1 MCLISKTICSMKK
14 IACLLLLFVAFQVS
28 AQEFHF
34 IPKIGLNFANMTNM
48 EGSMKPG
55 LNIGVAGEVM
65 MTDNFA
71 IEPGVF
77 YSMQGTKGDVGSST
91 VKYKNDYLNIPI
103 LFKGYVYEGFNLFAG
118 PQLGFK
124 VSSKLKASESGTSVS
139 TDVASDWFKTFDF
152 SIAIGAGYQSPMG
165 LIFSLSY
172 NIGLTNVLDKD
183 NIASFINKTPGVSG
197 ISASDLDGKSR
208 NGVLQFNVGWRF

>member
-1 MCLISKTICSMKK
+1 MKK
-14 IACLLLLFVAFQVS
+14 IACLLLLFVAFQVN
-28 AQEFHF
+28 AQVFHF

-183 NIASFINKTPGVSG
+183 NIASFINKTSGVSG

>member
-1 MCLISKTICSMKK
+1 MKK
-14 IACLLLLFVAFQVS
+14 IALLLLLFVTFKVS

-48 EGSMKPG
+48 DGSMKPG
-55 LNIGVAGEVM
+55 MNIGVAGEVM

-71 IEPGVF
+71 IEPGIF
-77 YSMQGTKGDVGSST
+77 YSMQGTKLKEGGASI
-91 VKYKNDYLNIPI
+91 KFKNDYLNIPI

-118 PQLGFK
+118 PQIGFK
-124 VSSKLKASESGTSVS
+124 VSSKLKASSSGTSVS
-139 TDVASDWFKTFDF
+139 TDIASDWFKTVDF

-165 LIFSLSY
+165 VMFSLSY

-183 NIASFINKTPGVSG
+183 NIASFLNNNTDFSG
-197 ISASDLDGKSR
+197 ISASDLEGKSR
-208 NGVLQFNVGWRF
+208 NGVLQFNIGWRF

>member
-1 MCLISKTICSMKK
+1 MKK

-34 IPKIGLNFANMTNM
+34 IPKIGLNFANMTNSD
-48 EGSMKPG
+48 GSMKPG

-65 MTDNFA
+65 MTNNFA
-71 IEPGVF
+71 IEPGIF
-77 YSMQGTKGDVGSST
+77 YSMQGAKGKGESSGL
-91 VKYKNDYLNIPI
+91 KIKNDYLNIPV

-124 VSSKLKASESGTSVS
+124 VSSKLKYSKSGTSVS
-139 TDVASDWFKTFDF
+139 TSEGSDLFKSVDF
-152 SIAIGAGYQSPMG
+152 AIIIGAGYQSSMG
-165 LIFSLSY
+165 LLFSLSY
-172 NIGLTNVLDKD
+172 NIGLANTINADKF
-183 NIASFINKTPGVSG
+183 AALPRGSG
-197 ISASDLDGKSR
+197 MEGEKSR

>member
-1 MCLISKTICSMKK
+1 MKK

-34 IPKIGLNFANMTNM
+34 IPKIGLNFANMTNSD
-48 EGSMKPG
+48 GSMKPG

-65 MTDNFA
+65 MTNNFA
-71 IEPGVF
+71 IEPGIF
-77 YSMQGTKGDVGSST
+77 YSMQGAKGKGESSGL
-91 VKYKNDYLNIPI
+91 KIKNDYLNIPV

-124 VSSKLKASESGTSVS
+124 VSSKLKYSKSGTSVS
-139 TDVASDWFKTFDF
+139 TSEGSDLFKSVDF
-152 SIAIGAGYQSPMG
+152 AIIIGAGYQSSMG
-165 LIFSLSY
+165 LLFSLSY
-172 NIGLTNVLDKD
+172 NIGLANTINADKF
-183 NIASFINKTPGVSG
+183 AALLGGSG
-197 ISASDLDGKSR
+197 MEGEKSR

>member
-1 MCLISKTICSMKK
+1 MKK
-14 IACLLLLFVAFQVS
+14 IALLLLLFVAFQAS
-28 AQEFHF
+28 AQEFPF
-34 IPKIGLNFANMTNM
+34 IPKIGLNFANMTNIY
-48 EGSMKPG
+48 GSMKPG
-55 LNIGVAGEVM
+55 LNVGVAGEVM

-71 IEPGVF
+71 IEPGIF
-77 YSMQGTKGDVGSST
+77 YSIQGSKLKESGAS
-91 VKYKNDYLNIPI
+91 VKFKNDYLNIPF

-118 PQLGFK
+118 PQIGIK

-139 TDVASDWFKTFDF
+139 TDIASDWFKSFDF
-152 SIAIGAGYQSPMG
+152 SVAIGAGYQTSQGVM
-165 LIFSLSY
+165 FSLSY

-183 NIASFINKTPGVSG
+183 NIASFINKNSSLG

>member
-1 MCLISKTICSMKK
+1 MKK
-14 IACLLLLFVAFQVS
+14 IALIVMLFTVFQLS

-65 MTDNFA
+65 LTNHFA
-71 IEPGVF
+71 IEPGVY
-77 YSMQGTKGDVGSST
+77 YSMQGTKVDEVSL
-91 VKYKNDYLNIPI
+91 KLKNDYLNIPI

-124 VSSKLKASESGTSVS
+124 VSSKAKLSGSGASITTDAMSDAFKSV
-139 TDVASDWFKTFDF
+139 DF
-152 SIAIGAGYQSPMG
+152 GIVVGAGYQSSMG
-165 LIFSLSY
+165 LLFSLSY
-172 NIGLTNVLDKD
+172 NIGLANVLDGDKL
-183 NIASFINKTPGVSG
+183 ASMSG
-197 ISASDLDGKSR
+197 MSQVRDEKCR
-208 NGVLQFNVGWRF
+208 NGVLQFNLGWSF

>member
-14 IACLLLLFVAFQVS
+14 IACLLLLFVTFQVS

-34 IPKIGLNFANMTNM
+34 IPKIGLNFANMTNSD
-48 EGSMKPG
+48 GSMKPG

-65 MTDNFA
+65 MTNNFA
-71 IEPGVF
+71 IEPGIF
-77 YSMQGTKGDVGSST
+77 YSMQGAKGKGESSGL
-91 VKYKNDYLNIPI
+91 KIKNDYLNIPV

-124 VSSKLKASESGTSVS
+124 VSSKLKYSKSGTSVS
-139 TDVASDWFKTFDF
+139 TSEGSDLFISFDF
-152 SIAIGAGYQSPMG
+152 AIIIGAVYQSSMG
-165 LIFSLSY
+165 LLFSLSY
-172 NIGLTNVLDKD
+172 NIGLANTINADKFV
-183 NIASFINKTPGVSG
+183 ALPGGSG
-197 ISASDLDGKSR
+197 MEGEKSR

>member
-1 MCLISKTICSMKK
+1 MKK
-14 IACLLLLFVAFQVS
+14 IALLLLLFVTFQVS

-48 EGSMKPG
+48 DGSMKPG
-55 LNIGVAGEVM
+55 LNIGASGEVM
-65 MTDNFA
+65 LTNNFA

-77 YSMQGTKGDVGSST
+77 YSMQGTKYKESGASL
-91 VKYKNDYLNIPI
+91 KFKNDYLNIPI

-124 VSSKLKASESGTSVS
+124 VSSKLKASGSGTSVS
-139 TDVASDWFKTFDF
+139 TDLASDWFKTFDC
-152 SIAIGAGYQSPMG
+152 SIAIGAGYQSSMG
-165 LIFSLSY
+165 VMFSLSY
-172 NIGLTNVLDKD
+172 NIGLTNVIDKE
-183 NIASFINKTPGVSG
+183 NLASFINNNSDIKL
-197 ISASDLDGKSR
+197 SASDLDEKSR